1 MSSERAPATSTVHA
15 VENAPSSAALNDA
28 LPRTEPGRTQSREG
42 DVFSRSR
49 EGSPRRYSSRIPSSN
64 HDSLPPLPERHQN
77 SSMEKFEDD
86 ENLPA
91 VPVLLR
97 NSSFGPI
104 LPQTI
109 SPARYPSE
117 ARPRTGRQ
125 RTGDT
130 GVFSYN
136 PRSMVD
142 YIVPSVES
150 KHRQANIS
158 ARLGPTLRIAQEE
171 RDKYARKARRTGYAL
186 NIAIGL
192 QVLLGSLTTGLSA
205 VATSGRSAAIQ
216 TTILGNFYPSIWK
229 KPQKTLIYI
238 IYKGGL
244 STIVASYLARS
255 RGSNEP
261 ENSKAKVKEL
271 DHFIRECQAFELD
284 HGHEVGDELQNILL
298 DKRRQLEVLLGNTS
312 AE

>member
-216 TTILGNFYPSIWK
+216 TTILG
-229 KPQKTLIYI
+229 
-238 IYKGGL
+238 GL

-312 AE
+312 ADDTAPSGEAFRSRVSPV